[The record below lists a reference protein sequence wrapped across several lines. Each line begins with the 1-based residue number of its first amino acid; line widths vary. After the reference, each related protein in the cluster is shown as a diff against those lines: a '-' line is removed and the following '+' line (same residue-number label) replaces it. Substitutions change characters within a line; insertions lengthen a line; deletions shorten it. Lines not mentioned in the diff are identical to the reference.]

1 MRSCLTVFILLFTT
15 IPLWAKCVQEAG
27 YIAIREIS
35 TPEVVVFCNKTQQT
49 ILLERSVTQEA
60 PGASAGWS
68 SMLPHFG
75 CSVFLTDHAPFVF
88 HCRLLSAH
96 GNKTAPVVDCS
107 RYVRASCFRWSGG
120 MRCGHTPSGSYWLA
134 EGVFAADLAA
144 LLRRQ
149 CFDV

>member
-1 MRSCLTVFILLFTT
+1 MRSCITFCMLLFTIT
-15 IPLWAKCVQEAG
+15 PLWAKCIQEAG

-35 TPEVVVFCNKTQQT
+35 APEVVVFCNKTQQT
-49 ILLERSVTQEA
+49 ILLERSATKESL
-60 PGASAGWS
+60 GASAGWS

-75 CSVFLTDHAPFVF
+75 CSVFFTDHTPFIF

-107 RYVRASCFRWSGG
+107 HYVLASRFPWSGG
-120 MRCGHTPSGSYWLA
+120 MRCGRTPSGSYWLA
-134 EGVFAADLAA
+134 EGVFAADLSV
-144 LLRRQ
+144 LLRHQ